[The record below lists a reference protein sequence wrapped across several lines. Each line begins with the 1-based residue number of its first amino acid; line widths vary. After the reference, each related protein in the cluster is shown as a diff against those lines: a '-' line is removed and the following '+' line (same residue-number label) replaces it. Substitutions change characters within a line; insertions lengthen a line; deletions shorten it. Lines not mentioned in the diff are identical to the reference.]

1 MNMDTGHEKYGD
13 RQVDVLIFIFCIIV
27 VIMAFVNPS
36 KAQVNNQ
43 FQYKWLKT
51 QTFDKN
57 IDIKDT
63 LKFNIQTNPNLFISR
78 DGIYLD
84 SGHFMLRAGFNN
96 RYHTTRDRQGINI
109 LTNDQGDSAS
119 FIINAKSR
127 TYFQHVNNSDPI
139 IFRFMGAPEEEV
151 LRMYN
156 DTMIS
161 KTNHKFEGSLYD
173 SQGDVLGTSEAL
185 VGSPP
190 KKEKV
195 AIAHFQKVDLD
206 FPTIQAGDSQEIS
219 VSISEVTTESSVVVT
234 ESGGVISGFSTIIV
248 SSFIPANGT
257 LVIRAYNISPSQ
269 PEDPDPMSFSV
280 TILKEQS

>member
-1 MNMDTGHEKYGD
+1 MKKTEK
-13 RQVDVLIFIFCIIV
+13 VLFILLVLIMWSQNV
-27 VIMAFVNPS
+27 TS
-36 KAQVNNQ
+36 QVNNQ

-57 IDIKDT
+57 IDVKDT
-63 LKFNIQTNPNLFISR
+63 LKFNVQTNPNLFISR

-96 RYHTTRDRQGINI
+96 RYHTTRDRSGLNL

-127 TYFQHVNNSDPI
+127 TYFQHVDNSDPI
-139 IFRFMGAPEEEV
+139 IFRFVGAPSGEV

-156 DTMIS
+156 DTIIS

-173 SQGDVLGTSEAL
+173 SQGDVLSNSEAL
-185 VGSPP
+185 VGNPP
-190 KKEKV
+190 IKEKV
-195 AIAHFQKVDLD
+195 AVAHFQKVDLD
-206 FPTIQAGDSQEIS
+206 FPTIQPGESEDIS

-248 SSFIPANGT
+248 SSFIPSNGT

-269 PEDPDPMSFSV
+269 PEDPDPMSFFV
-280 TILKEQS
+280 TILKEQL